1 MYCKSPPASCIDNI
15 SFGSLENKKDF
26 LNNQIEKYDY
36 MGRMFEI
43 HKILYEYADFINKSD
58 VLDITI
64 KNGDV
69 YFNFLSNGFQIKMV
83 CIPYDITSVPFTFL
97 DFGSYDM
104 EETKFL
110 VDIVKDNDV
119 VLDIG
124 ANLGWYTLNWLK
136 KAKDVTVFSFE
147 PMPDIY
153 DKLIQNLILNGQ
165 QIKNAFNFG
174 LSNINDDLDFFFDT
188 ERCGASS
195 MVNLRE
201 SKNTVNVKCTVK
213 RLDDVFPSFGIN
225 RLDFIKCDV
234 EGAEKLVFE
243 GGIETI
249 KKYKPIIYSE
259 MLRKWSKKFGYH
271 PDDIINLLAD
281 IGYHCYGYINNKIEK
296 IDSVTPELET
306 TNFFFFQ
313 ETKHKKT
320 IETL

>member
-1 MYCKSPPASCIDNI
+1 MLK
-15 SFGSLENKKDF
+15 ENKKAF
-26 LNNQIEKYDY
+26 LDNRIEKYKY
-36 MGRMFEI
+36 MRRMFDI
-43 HKILYEYADFINKSD
+43 HKILYEYAGFINKSD

-69 YFNFLSNGFQIKMV
+69 YFNFLSNGVQIKMV

-97 DFGSYDM
+97 DFGSYEPKED
-104 EETKFL
+104 KIL
-110 VDIVKDNDV
+110 LNIVKGNDV

-136 KAKDVTVFSFE
+136 KARNVTVYSFE

-153 DKLIQNLILNGQ
+153 DKLIQNLTLNGQ
-165 QIKNAFNFG
+165 RIKNAFNFG
-174 LSNINDDLDFFFDT
+174 LSNVNDEVNFFFDM

-195 MVNLRE
+195 MVNLRGTE
-201 SKNTVNVKCTVK
+201 NTIDIKCTVK
-213 RLDDVFPSFGIN
+213 KLDDVFPSLNVN

-281 IGYHCYGYINNKIEK
+281 IGYSCYGYVNDKIEK

-313 ETKHKKT
+313 KAKHKKT
-320 IETL
+320 IEML

>member
-1 MYCKSPPASCIDNI
+1 MKS
-15 SFGSLENKKDF
+15 KKDF
-26 LNNQIEKYDY
+26 LNNKIEKYDY
-36 MGRMFEI
+36 MERMFDV
-43 HKILYEYADFINKSD
+43 HKVLYEYAKFIDKSN

-64 KNGDV
+64 KDGDV
-69 YFNFLSNGFQIKMV
+69 YFNFLSNGIRIKMV

-104 EETKFL
+104 EETAVL
-110 VDIVKDNDV
+110 SDIVKDNYV

-124 ANLGWYTLNWLK
+124 ANLGWYTLHWLK
-136 KAKDVTVFSFE
+136 KTKEATVFSFE
-147 PMPDIY
+147 PMPDTY
-153 DKLIQNLILNGQ
+153 DKLVRNLILNGQ
-165 QIKNAFNFG
+165 EIKNAFNFG
-174 LSNINDDLDFFFDT
+174 LSNINDEVEFFWDT

-195 MVNLRE
+195 MVNLRGTN
-201 SKNTVNVKCTVK
+201 KTVKVKCTVK
-213 RLDDVFPSFGIN
+213 RLDDVFLSLGVN

-249 KKYKPIIYSE
+249 KKYTPIIYSE
-259 MLRKWSKKFGYH
+259 MLRKWSKKFSYH

-306 TNFFFFQ
+306 TNFFFFH

-320 IETL
+320 IETLPVPYSEVFSSEDFID